1 MRSTKPARR
10 VLPALIATTLLAGSV
25 LIGQTAA
32 AGPASAGRITCNVTE
47 LRTEAHKERARAAQ
61 LKRLGA
67 TTEARKAAAR
77 ADALEQRARQCAD
90 ADNNNRPPL
99 WK

>member
-1 MRSTKPARR
+1 MRFTKPARR

-25 LIGQTAA
+25 LIGQTVTAE
-32 AGPASAGRITCNVTE
+32 PASAATTCNVNE
-47 LRTEAHKERARAAQ
+47 LRTEARKERDRAAQ

-67 TTEARKAAAR
+67 TTEARKALAR
-77 ADALEQRARQCAD
+77 SDALERRARQCAD
-90 ADNNNRPPL
+90 AENDNRPPL